1 MNEYAELRARQQEE
15 FNALPLG
22 FAFNDRQFA
31 ETMQG
36 WGLDPEKDLDK
47 ICSIGYG
54 GFVQKKDAGLVL
66 DTTTRHEAELSA
78 AIAEDRTGDGFIRDM
93 FLCELA
99 DHEYSYTMDLS
110 DTLDALGYTPEDIL
124 TQCRR
129 LDRAGIGYNFF
140 YLTGIA
146 GAGQGERS
154 AIASAEVFN
163 RLHPRLIGSSMLTLY
178 PDSRLYQEMQAG
190 NWTEAGE
197 VEKYEELKALEL
209 LERKERN
216 SKLNDN

>member
-54 GFVQKKDAGLVL
+54 GFMQKKDAGLVL

-78 AIAEDRTGDGFIRDM
+78 AIAADQTGDGFIRDM

-110 DTLDALGYTPEDIL
+110 DTLDALGYTAEDINADG
-124 TQCRR
+124 R
-129 LDRAGIGYNFF
+129 LRHGLEKACQVI
-140 YLTGIA
+140 LK
-146 GAGQGERS
+146 S
-154 AIASAEVFN
+154 A
-163 RLHPRLIGSSMLTLY
+163 
-178 PDSRLYQEMQAG
+178 
-190 NWTEAGE
+190 
-197 VEKYEELKALEL
+197 
-209 LERKERN
+209 
-216 SKLNDN
+216 

>member
-54 GFVQKKDAGLVL
+54 GFVQKKDADLL
-66 DTTTRHEAELSA
+66 HTTTARHEAELSA
-78 AIAEDRTGDGFIRDM
+78 AIAADQTGDGFIRDM

-110 DTLDALGYTPEDIL
+110 DTLDALGYTAEDINADE
-124 TQCRR
+124 R
-129 LDRAGIGYNFF
+129 LRHG
-140 YLTGIA
+140 
-146 GAGQGERS
+146 
-154 AIASAEVFN
+154 
-163 RLHPRLIGSSMLTLY
+163 
-178 PDSRLYQEMQAG
+178 
-190 NWTEAGE
+190 
-197 VEKYEELKALEL
+197 
-209 LERKERN
+209 LERACAEILK
-216 SKLNDN
+216 SA